1 MPHILLH
8 FFVHCSLTHRIVIF
22 MRRQTNLKYSTFST
36 NFCVLFTTINYI
48 KILVDDYFI
57 PVSYKRPFIIK
68 LNYSHY
74 LRIRFPFTL
83 SGMLF
88 IFIKSPHVWTTKYW
102 FDDAANW
109 AVLSH
114 EKNGFGDETEKR
126 LNLDLQS
133 LNRSVL

>member
-1 MPHILLH
+1 MEFLTYMYNHGINWPVGTAQLAASSNQYLVVQTCGDFIKIKSIPDS
-8 FFVHCSLTHRIVIF
+8 VHCSLTHRIVIF

-74 LRIRFPFTL
+74 LRIRFPFT
-83 SGMLF
+83 
-88 IFIKSPHVWTTKYW
+88 
-102 FDDAANW
+102 N
-109 AVLSH
+109 
-114 EKNGFGDETEKR
+114 N
-126 LNLDLQS
+126 N
-133 LNRSVL
+133 SVCQATMNKEM